1 MRLLSR
7 LRGSAD
13 NVIPK
18 LAHRGNFSLNPGG
31 IHSHGAIPLSEP
43 DLTLNSPVLPVGL
56 RAVTGKVLR
65 NQPGIRRDGEQ
76 MDIAEIPDEFRKIF

>member
-1 MRLLSR
+1 MRLLTR

-18 LAHRGNFSLNPGG
+18 LVHRGDFSLNPGG

-43 DLTLNSPVLPVGL
+43 NLTLNGPVLPVGL
-56 RAVTGKVLR
+56 RAITGRVLR

-76 MDIAEIPDEFRKIF
+76 MNIAEIPNELREIL